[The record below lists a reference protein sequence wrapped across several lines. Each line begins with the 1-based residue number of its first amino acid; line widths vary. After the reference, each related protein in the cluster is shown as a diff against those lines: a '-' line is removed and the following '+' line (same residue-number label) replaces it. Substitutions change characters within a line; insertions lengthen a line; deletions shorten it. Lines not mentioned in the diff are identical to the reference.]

1 LGEPIWASLRL
12 FAVVTSWRGLAYR
25 LARLYADYN
34 HIHPFREGNGRAG
47 ALLLHTVAALCGR
60 RLDLTGVSRE
70 EWYAAS
76 RDGMPFRR
84 DGRANHRPFL
94 PLFAA
99 ALATPKWLAH
109 RADRRLAS
117 RTCRGES

>member
-1 LGEPIWASLRL
+1 
-12 FAVVTSWRGLAYR
+12 
-25 LARLYADYN
+25 
-34 HIHPFREGNGRAG
+34 
-47 ALLLHTVAALCGR
+47 LHTVAALCGR

-99 ALATPKWLAH
+99 ALVKNRNGLHTA
-109 RADRRLAS
+109 RI
-117 RTCRGES
+117 GV